1 MSNEVLWFISLFV
14 MLSATLLVFR
24 YGGKTGLIALVASV
38 VILCNLEVMKL
49 TTLFGF
55 TVTLG
60 NILYGVIFFATDL
73 LNEVYGPAEARR
85 AVTAGFVSMISMTVV
100 MQVALLFSPA
110 QDPWAI
116 EVSGAMRLLFGF
128 MPRLALAS
136 IVAYLVSQYHDV
148 WAYNHIRRLSKG
160 RHLWLRNNL
169 STMVSQLIDT
179 VIFCGI
185 AFWGVLEKRVFI
197 DVLVSTYVIKFIVA
211 AFDTPFIYMGRR
223 IAAKGGEQV

>member
-1 MSNEVLWFISLFV
+1 MSNEILWFISLIA
-14 MLSATLLVFR
+14 MLSATLVVFR
-24 YGGKTGLIALVASV
+24 FGGRTGLISLVASV

-49 TTLFGF
+49 TTLFGV

-85 AVTAGFVSMISMTVV
+85 AVTTGFVSMVAMTAV
-100 MQVALLFSPA
+100 MQIALLFSPA
-110 QDPWAI
+110 NDPWAI
-116 EVSGAMRLLFGF
+116 EVNGAMKLLFGF
-128 MPRLALAS
+128 MPRLAVAS
-136 IVAYLVSQYHDV
+136 IAAYLVSQFHDV
-148 WAYNHIRRLSKG
+148 WAYNHIRRLSRG

-185 AFWGVLEKRVFI
+185 AFWGVLERRVFI
-197 DVLVSTYVIKFIVA
+197 DVMVSTYVIKFIVA
-211 AFDTPFIYMGRR
+211 AFDTPFIYLGRKM
-223 IAAKGGEQV
+223 AAKGGEQV

>member
-1 MSNEVLWFISLFV
+1 MSNEILWFISLFV
-14 MLSATLLVFR
+14 MLSAALFVFR
-24 YGGKTGLIALVASV
+24 YGGRTGLIALVASV

-49 TTLFGF
+49 TTLFGI

-60 NILYGVIFFATDL
+60 NILYGVVFFATDL

-85 AVTAGFVSMISMTVV
+85 AVIAGFVSMIAMTVV

-116 EVSGAMRLLFGF
+116 EVNGAMRLLFGF

-136 IVAYLVSQYHDV
+136 IAAYLLSQFHDV
-148 WAYNHIRRLSKG
+148 WAYNRIRRLSG
-160 RHLWLRNNL
+160 SRHLWLRNNL

-179 VIFCGI
+179 AVFCGI

-211 AFDTPFIYMGRR
+211 VFDTPFIYMGRR